1 MMNIKE
7 ILAQNLKENRQRL
20 GITQPELAER
30 AGMSTQYLAMIEIA
44 RKFPTA
50 DILERLAA
58 ALDIN
63 PHELFSVAVS
73 PERAM
78 EQLQQMILD
87 NMNRSMEQLQ
97 QMILDNMNRSTEQ
110 LQQMI
115 LGNINRTKGH
125 AITPD
130 TKI

>member
-1 MMNIKE
+1 MTNVKE
-7 ILAQNLKENRQRL
+7 ILARNLKENRRRL

-58 ALDIN
+58 ALGIN

-78 EQLQQMILD
+78 EQLQQ
-87 NMNRSMEQLQ
+87 Q
-97 QMILDNMNRSTEQ
+97 
-110 LQQMI
+110 I
-115 LGNINRTKGH
+115 LGNIDQAIEH
-125 AITPD
+125 AVDKAIEKRCGDVSLRNHATQYG
-130 TKI
+130 KK